1 MEYIVI
7 ALVAFFVSGMTLFS
21 GFGLGTLLLPA
32 FALFFPVEVAVGATA
47 LVHGAN
53 SAFKASLLGKNADR
67 DLVIK
72 FGMPALLAAVPGAA
86 LLGLL
91 ASMEPL
97 VTYTVGDRI
106 AEVTPVKLTIVVL
119 MLVFGV
125 LELLPSSGG
134 LSFDRSHMVW
144 GGMLSG
150 FFGGLSGHQGALR
163 AAFLAKVA
171 ASAQVF
177 VGTTAVI
184 ALLVDAMRISTY
196 SVIAMTASNGPAMSS
211 QDWGLLAT
219 AVAAAFG
226 GVMTGR
232 RYLHKV
238 TMRGIQILTGLLLL
252 AIAVAMGSGVL

>member
-53 SAFKASLLGKNADR
+53 SAFKAALLGKDADR
-67 DLVIK
+67 DLVIR
-72 FGMPALLAAVPGAA
+72 FGVPALLAAVPGAA

-91 ASMEPL
+91 VSMDPL
-97 VTYTVGDRI
+97 FTYSVGARV
-106 AEVTPVKLTIVVL
+106 AEVTPVKLTIAVL
-119 MLVFGV
+119 MLLFGV
-125 LELLPSSGG
+125 LELLPGSGG
-134 LSFDRSHMVW
+134 WRVGRSHMVW

-171 ASAQVF
+171 ASAPVF

-184 ALLVDAMRISTY
+184 ALLVDVMRISTY
-196 SVIAMTASNGPAMSS
+196 SVIAMTAGNGPAMSS
-211 QDWGLLAT
+211 LDWGLLAT
-219 AVAAAFG
+219 AVAAAFA

-238 TMRGIQILTGLLLL
+238 TMRRIQILTGLLLL